1 MKKILQFQSNVAIA
15 ASFIVALL
23 SFGMDSHL
31 SSTMLL
37 GALFLI
43 VILGVPHGSLDVL
56 FARQTYQ
63 LVHIS
68 KWLKFLLLYSIC
80 CLLIITLWMLI
91 PSLFFI
97 VFLILSGIHFSDD
110 INLSGNQLLKLSY
123 GFAIISLP
131 GVMHGEELTKLYAMI
146 IDEGVAQQI
155 VVISTYLGIFLL
167 GLLAALILSKKICIR
182 TKSEIIAIS
191 ILFLTTTPILA
202 FTLYFCLMH
211 SARHL
216 IRSRFFL
223 AHSNHKEFIYSLII
237 PTLAVIIMGICIWY
251 FKLTASVEKDLIQII
266 FVGLAALTVPH
277 AWVLQRANFSKWAT
291 KSF

>member
-1 MKKILQFQSNVAIA
+1 MQKILQFQSNLAIA

-31 SSTMLL
+31 SSTLLL
-37 GALFLI
+37 GALLLI
-43 VILGVPHGSLDVL
+43 VILGVPHGSLDIL

-63 LVHIS
+63 LVHIT
-68 KWLKFLLLYSIC
+68 KWLKFLLLYSAS
-80 CLLIITLWMLI
+80 CLLIIALWMLV

-97 VFLILSGIHFSDD
+97 VFLILSAIHFSDD

-131 GVMHGEELTKLYAMI
+131 GVMHGAELTKLYAMI
-146 IDEGVAQQI
+146 IDEGVSQQI
-155 VVISTYLGIFLL
+155 VLISKYLGIFLL
-167 GLLAALILSKKICIR
+167 GLLGVLIVSKKICLR
-182 TKSEIIAIS
+182 TKFEIIAIS

-223 AHSNHKEFIYSLII
+223 VHSNHKEFIYSLTF
-237 PTLAVIIMGICIWY
+237 PTLAVIILGVCIWY
-251 FKLTASVEKDLIQII
+251 FKLTPSVEKDLIQII

-277 AWVLQRANFSKWAT
+277 AWVLQKANFSKWSI
-291 KSF
+291 KNF

>member
-1 MKKILQFQSNVAIA
+1 MQKILQLQSNLAIA
-15 ASFIVALL
+15 ASLIVALL

-37 GALFLI
+37 GALLLI
-43 VILGVPHGSLDVL
+43 VILGVPHGSLDIL

-63 LVHIS
+63 LVHVT
-68 KWLKFLLLYSIC
+68 KWLKFLFLYSVS
-80 CLLIITLWMLI
+80 CLLIIALWILF
-91 PSLFFI
+91 PSLFFV
-97 VFLILSGIHFSDD
+97 VFLILSAIHFSDD
-110 INLSGNQLLKLSY
+110 INLPGNQLLKLCY

-131 GVMHGEELTKLYAMI
+131 GVIHGVELTKLYAMI
-146 IDEGVAQQI
+146 IDEGISQKI
-155 VVISTYLGIFLL
+155 VLISKYLGIFLL
-167 GLLAALILSKKICIR
+167 GLLAALMMSKKINTR
-182 TKSEIIAIS
+182 TKYEIAAIS

-216 IRSRFFL
+216 IRSHFFL
-223 AHSNHKEFIYSLII
+223 THAGHKEFIFSLIL
-237 PTLAVIIMGICIWY
+237 PTLAVIIMGAGIWY
-251 FKLTASVEKDLIQII
+251 FKLTPSVEKDLIQII

-277 AWVLQRANFSKWAT
+277 AWVLQKANFSKWAT

>member
-1 MKKILQFQSNVAIA
+1 MQKILQFQSNLAIA

-23 SFGMDSHL
+23 SFSMDSHL

-37 GALFLI
+37 GALLLI
-43 VILGVPHGSLDVL
+43 VILGVPHGSLDIL

-63 LVHIS
+63 LVHVT
-68 KWLKFLLLYSIC
+68 KWLKFLLLYSAS
-80 CLLIITLWMLI
+80 CLLIIALWMLV

-97 VFLILSGIHFSDD
+97 VFLILSAIHFSDD
-110 INLSGNQLLKLSY
+110 INLPGNQLLKLSY

-131 GVMHGEELTKLYAMI
+131 GVIHGAELTKLYAMI
-146 IDEGVAQQI
+146 IDEGVSQQI
-155 VVISTYLGIFLL
+155 VLISKYLGIFLL
-167 GLLAALILSKKICIR
+167 GLLAVLILSKNICIR
-182 TKSEIIAIS
+182 TKFEIIAIS
-191 ILFLTTTPILA
+191 VLFLTTTPILA

-216 IRSRFFL
+216 IRSHFFL
-223 AHSNHKEFIYSLII
+223 TNTSYKEFIYSLTV
-237 PTLAVIIMGICIWY
+237 PTLAVIIMGAGIWY
-251 FKLTASVEKDLIQII
+251 FKLTPSVEKDLIQII

-277 AWVLQRANFSKWAT
+277 AWVLQKANFSKWAT

>member
-1 MKKILQFQSNVAIA
+1 MQKILQLQSNLAIA

-31 SSTMLL
+31 SPTMLL
-37 GALFLI
+37 GALLLI
-43 VILGVPHGSLDVL
+43 VILGVPHGSLDIL

-68 KWLKFLLLYSIC
+68 KWLKFLFLYIVS
-80 CLLIITLWMLI
+80 CLLIITLWMLL
-91 PSLFFI
+91 PSLFFV
-97 VFLILSGIHFSDD
+97 VFLILSAIHFSDD
-110 INLSGNQLLKLSY
+110 INLPGNQLLKLCY

-131 GVMHGEELTKLYAMI
+131 GVMHGAELTKLYAMI
-146 IDEGVAQQI
+146 IDESVSQKI
-155 VVISTYLGIFLL
+155 VLISEYLGIFLL
-167 GLLAALILSKKICIR
+167 GLLAALIMSKKIDTR
-182 TKSEIIAIS
+182 TKFEIVAIS

-223 AHSNHKEFIYSLII
+223 SNSKPKEFIFSLIF
-237 PTLAVIIMGICIWY
+237 PTLAVIMMGVGIWY
-251 FKLTASVEKDLIQII
+251 FKLTPSVEKDLIQII

-277 AWVLQRANFSKWAT
+277 AWVLQKAKFSKWAT

>member
-1 MKKILQFQSNVAIA
+1 MKNILEFQSNVAIA

-63 LVHIS
+63 LVHVS
-68 KWLKFLLLYSIC
+68 KWLKFLLLYSVC

-110 INLSGNQLLKLSY
+110 INFPSNQLLKLCY
-123 GFAIISLP
+123 GFAIITLP
-131 GVMHGEELTKLYAMI
+131 SIIHGAELIKLYAMI

-155 VVISTYLGIFLL
+155 VVISKYLGIFLL
-167 GLLAALILSKKICIR
+167 GLLAVLIVRKKICIR
-182 TKSEIIAIS
+182 TKFEILAIS

-216 IRSRFFL
+216 IRSHFFL
-223 AHSNHKEFIYSLII
+223 AHANHKEFIYSLII

>member
-1 MKKILQFQSNVAIA
+1 MHKILQLQSNLAIA

-23 SFGMDSHL
+23 SFGMDAHL

-37 GALFLI
+37 GALLLI
-43 VILGVPHGSLDVL
+43 VILGVPHGSLDIL

-68 KWLKFLLLYSIC
+68 KWLKFLFLYTASS
-80 CLLIITLWMLI
+80 LLIIALWMLV

-97 VFLILSGIHFSDD
+97 VFLILSAIHFSDD
-110 INLSGNQLLKLSY
+110 INLPGNQILKFCY

-131 GVMHGEELTKLYAMI
+131 GVMNGAELTKLYAMI
-146 IDEGVAQQI
+146 IDEDISQKI
-155 VVISTYLGIFLL
+155 VLISKYLGIFLL
-167 GLLAALILSKKICIR
+167 GLLAALMMSQKIDSR
-182 TKSEIIAIS
+182 TKFEVTAIS
-191 ILFLTTTPILA
+191 TLFLTATPILA

-216 IRSRFFL
+216 IRSHFFL
-223 AHSNHKEFIYSLII
+223 GDASHKEFIFSLII
-237 PTLAVIIMGICIWY
+237 PTLAVIIMGVGIWY
-251 FKLTASVEKDLIQII
+251 FKLTPSVERDLIQII

-277 AWVLQRANFSKWAT
+277 AWVLQKANFSKWAT

>member
-1 MKKILQFQSNVAIA
+1 MQKILQFQSNLAIS

-37 GALFLI
+37 GSLLLI
-43 VILGVPHGSLDVL
+43 VILGVPHGSLDIL

-63 LVHIS
+63 LVHIT
-68 KWLKFLLLYSIC
+68 KWLKFLLLYSAC
-80 CLLIITLWMLI
+80 SLLIIALWMLA

-97 VFLILSGIHFSDD
+97 IFLILSAIHFSDD

-131 GVMHGEELTKLYAMI
+131 GVMHGAELTKLYAMI
-146 IDEGVAQQI
+146 IDEGVSEKI
-155 VVISTYLGIFLL
+155 VLISKYLGIFLL
-167 GLLAALILSKKICIR
+167 GLLAVLIVSKKICIR
-182 TKSEIIAIS
+182 TKFEIIAIS

-216 IRSRFFL
+216 IRSHFFL
-223 AHSNHKEFIYSLII
+223 THADRKEFIFSLIL
-237 PTLAVIIMGICIWY
+237 PTLAVIILGAGIWY
-251 FKLTASVEKDLIQII
+251 FKLTPSVEKDLIQII

-277 AWVLQRANFSKWAT
+277 AWVLQKANFSKWAT

>member
-1 MKKILQFQSNVAIA
+1 MQKILQLQSNLAIG

-37 GALFLI
+37 GSLLLI

-63 LVHIS
+63 LVHVT
-68 KWLKFLLLYSIC
+68 KWLKFLLLYSAS
-80 CLLIITLWMLI
+80 CLLIIALWMLV

-97 VFLILSGIHFSDD
+97 VFLILSAIHFSDD
-110 INLSGNQLLKLSY
+110 INLPGNQLLKLCY

-131 GVMHGEELTKLYAMI
+131 ALIHGAELTKLYAMI
-146 IDEGVAQQI
+146 IDEGISQKI
-155 VVISTYLGIFLL
+155 VLISKYLGIFLL
-167 GLLAALILSKKICIR
+167 GLLAALMMSKKIDTR
-182 TKSEIIAIS
+182 TKFEIAAIS

-216 IRSRFFL
+216 IRSHFFL
-223 AHSNHKEFIYSLII
+223 AHADRKEFIFSLIL
-237 PTLAVIIMGICIWY
+237 PTLAVIIMGAGIWY
-251 FKLTASVEKDLIQII
+251 FKLTPSVERDLIQII

>member
-1 MKKILQFQSNVAIA
+1 MQKILQFQSNLAIS

-37 GALFLI
+37 GSLLLI
-43 VILGVPHGSLDVL
+43 VILGVPHGSLDIL

-63 LVHIS
+63 LVHIT
-68 KWLKFLLLYSIC
+68 KWLKFLLLYSAC
-80 CLLIITLWMLI
+80 SLLIIALWMLA

-97 VFLILSGIHFSDD
+97 IFLILSAIHFSDD
-110 INLSGNQLLKLSY
+110 INLPGNQLLKLSY
-123 GFAIISLP
+123 GFGIISLP
-131 GVMHGEELTKLYAMI
+131 GVMHGAELTKLYTMI
-146 IDEGVAQQI
+146 IDEGVSQQI
-155 VVISTYLGIFLL
+155 IFISKYLGVFLL
-167 GLLAALILSKKICIR
+167 SLLAVLIVSKKICMR
-182 TKSEIIAIS
+182 TKFEIVAIS

-223 AHSNHKEFIYSLII
+223 VHSNHKEFIFSLIL
-237 PTLAVIIMGICIWY
+237 PTLAVIILGAGIWY
-251 FKLTASVEKDLIQII
+251 FKLTPSVEKDLIQII

-277 AWVLQRANFSKWAT
+277 AWVLQKANFSKWAT